1 MRYPL
6 PKALVAELASPLLE
20 PTCYIVQYP
29 LPMTEEFNALLK
41 NQTWSL
47 VSAIDSQNVVGCKW
61 VFKIKRKSD
70 GSIERYKA
78 RLVAKGFH
86 QQPGLDYN
94 ETFSHVVKPT
104 TIRTVLSIVVNCGW
118 ALHQLDVKN
127 AFLHGFLK
135 EEVYMSQ
142 PLALWILKNPLMFAV
157 FTRPFMD
164 LSKLPGHGLIALAL
178 LLSGMDLFKVR

>member
-6 PKALVAELASPLLE
+6 PKALIAELASPLLE
-20 PTCYIVQYP
+20 LTCYTVQYP

-70 GSIERYKA
+70 GSIERCKA
-78 RLVAKGFH
+78 RLVTKGFH

-104 TIRTVLSIVVNCGW
+104 TI
-118 ALHQLDVKN
+118 
-127 AFLHGFLK
+127 
-135 EEVYMSQ
+135 
-142 PLALWILKNPLMFAV
+142 
-157 FTRPFMD
+157 
-164 LSKLPGHGLIALAL
+164 
-178 LLSGMDLFKVR
+178 